1 MDTRRGWLKNI
12 VCDAI
17 FRFELP
23 AGCAEIPEGARA
35 AMVPSA
41 GRFVRQE
48 LQRFDLRGSELC
60 EG

>member
-1 MDTRRGWLKNI
+1 MDTRRGWLKGI
-12 VCDAI
+12 VYDAI

-41 GRFVRQE
+41 GKFIRQE
-48 LQRFDLRGSELC
+48 LQRFDFRSSEL
-60 EG
+60 